1 LKNNLVV
8 DNFNPPGNPVTT
20 AFQSSLESL
29 NQWRIQPFGL
39 ICRHD
44 VDLWLAFSKFDSAG
58 DADDFPLD
66 HSKSPIGRYLGPGRN
81 EPSEPLIGVFSSEID
96 KCGLVVTETT
106 RPRTSTT
113 LPTYLAASESL
124 SLLAAPQ
131 APQFRREAE
140 SQGPMKDFT
149 PWCCRTGP
157 SLNQKT
163 R

>member
-58 DADDFPLD
+58 DADDFPSD
-66 HSKSPIGRYLGPGRN
+66 HSKSPIGRYLG
-81 EPSEPLIGVFSSEID
+81 
-96 KCGLVVTETT
+96 
-106 RPRTSTT
+106 RP
-113 LPTYLAASESL
+113 
-124 SLLAAPQ
+124 Q
-131 APQFRREAE
+131 
-140 SQGPMKDFT
+140 
-149 PWCCRTGP
+149 
-157 SLNQKT
+157 
-163 R
+163 